1 VTLESTKADDIALA
15 IEEAIVSGE
24 LAPGTVLRQE
34 HLSEQFQVSRTPIR
48 EALRRLAALGLV
60 SFVPNRGVRV
70 RTLSREDLHEAFLVR
85 AELESLATS
94 LAAGR
99 ITDEELAELEEA
111 ENRFAAL
118 AQEMRGRDPG
128 GHRREVSAQWMRAN
142 HAFHDVIYRAADAP
156 LVEQMAKSARRTF
169 SGPAVWAPGDEVLD
183 ELYDRNVLEHRAIR
197 QALQARSA
205 EGARALAHEH
215 VMHSF
220 ELLDTILE
228 HVGQQPRDWH
238 SVRSG
243 R

>member
-1 VTLESTKADDIALA
+1 
-15 IEEAIVSGE
+15 
-24 LAPGTVLRQE
+24 
-34 HLSEQFQVSRTPIR
+34 
-48 EALRRLAALGLV
+48 
-60 SFVPNRGVRV
+60 V

-85 AELESLATS
+85 AELESLATE
-94 LAAGR
+94 LAATR

-111 ENRFAAL
+111 ENRFAGL

-183 ELYDRNVLEHRAIR
+183 ELYERNVREHRAIR

-205 EGARALAHEH
+205 EGSKALAHEH

-220 ELLDTILE
+220 ELLDTILQ
-228 HVGQQPRDWH
+228 HVGQAPRDWH